1 MKKTFSRICLRCLK
15 KEKKNQ
21 ERLTCK
27 EKNELI
33 FTKKK
38 HFRFSLINMKMNS
51 R

>member
-1 MKKTFSRICLRCLK
+1 MNLFTMSKNKKR
-15 KEKKNQ
+15 Q

-38 HFRFSLINMKMNS
+38 HFRFSLNKHENEFKMNLN
-51 R
+51 